1 MARTKTDKI
10 FDNKFEQNDG
20 YDENGGKPTFTIA
33 SDFSSGV
40 SHDSPEEEIHYNML
54 FDEVDSLIRSSK
66 YQKYNEIKKDGKVS
80 TLNKIQ
86 INEIYSHVVIHL
98 GNKFNK
104 IEIFSTVSDYF
115 DIFPTKF
122 YNSLSNKYKE
132 SLIMELDDKMNILEI
147 KKIKKLF

>member
-20 YDENGGKPTFTIA
+20 FEENSQKPTFTLH
-33 SDFSSGV
+33 SDFATKY
-40 SHDSPEEEIHYNML
+40 DSAEEEIHYKML
-54 FDEVDSLIRSSK
+54 FNEIDTLVVKSK
-66 YQKYNEIKKDGKVS
+66 YQKLNEIGTNGKVAKL
-80 TLNKIQ
+80 TKIQ
-86 INEIYSHVVIHL
+86 INEIYSLIVSNI
-98 GNKFNK
+98 GSKFNK

-122 YNSLSNKYKE
+122 YNSLSNTYKE
-132 SLIMELDDKMNILEI
+132 DLIMELDKKMDILEK